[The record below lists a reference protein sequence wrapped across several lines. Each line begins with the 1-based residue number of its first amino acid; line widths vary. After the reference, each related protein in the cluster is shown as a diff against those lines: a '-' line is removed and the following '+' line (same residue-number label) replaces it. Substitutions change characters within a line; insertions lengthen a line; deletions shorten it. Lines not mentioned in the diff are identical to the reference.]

1 MNDQI
6 YGASCGLNNL
16 TTLQMRDILQQIAE
30 KKRTKAQRTFVVSD
44 LVQPYVYGILI
55 QHGFSVEL
63 EKDVQPSWTEL
74 SCRVW
79 VLPTLRDLSY
89 CEAVGD
95 VVIRENYAKALL
107 DMAISDPTEGQ
118 HWLRLAKTLNRKMGY
133 PL

>member
-1 MNDQI
+1 MKGHTF
-6 YGASCGLNNL
+6 GASRALNNL
-16 TTLQMRDILQQIAE
+16 TAMQMRSLLQTISE

-44 LVQPYVYGILI
+44 LVQPYVYETLI

-79 VLPTLRDLSY
+79 VLPTLRDLPY

-95 VVIRENYAKALL
+95 IVIRENYAKALL

-118 HWLRLAKTLNRKMGY
+118 NWLRLAKTLNREMGY